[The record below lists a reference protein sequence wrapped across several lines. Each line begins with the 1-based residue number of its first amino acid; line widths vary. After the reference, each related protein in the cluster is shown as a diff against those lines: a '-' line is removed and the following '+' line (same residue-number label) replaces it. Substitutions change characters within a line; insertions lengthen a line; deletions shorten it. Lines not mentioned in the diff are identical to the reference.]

1 MSSTAAP
8 IRTRV
13 REAAETRTEHRSSGQ
28 VTSVRETPSSRSPVQ
43 PVAAGPRAHG
53 VLGIRG
59 SVTKNMGDFN
69 SVTCAIYAELP
80 FEDATIQGLR
90 EFYPVLTREVDHL
103 LAVELAL
110 ATGDEPPG
118 HPDDAQR

>member
-1 MSSTAAP
+1 MSSTATP
-8 IRTRV
+8 IRQRV
-13 REAAETRTEHRSSGQ
+13 RQVAEARTEHRSHGE
-28 VTSVRETPSSRSPVQ
+28 VTSVQETPSSRSPVQ
-43 PVAAGPRAHG
+43 PVSPSGRTHG

-80 FEDATIQGLR
+80 FEDGSIQGLR
-90 EFYPVLTREVDHL
+90 EFYPVVTREVDHL

-110 ATGDEPPG
+110 ATGNEPPL
-118 HPDDAQR
+118 HPDDVA